1 MGIAER
7 CGDSC
12 CRTQWWSLAFRVL
25 FITLVGSPLFYCPL
39 HAESIEPAS
48 YRLAPGDKIEIKI
61 FQQKEL
67 SGEFMVN
74 SAGNIQLLIV
84 GNLPV
89 KGLTIENVKKGIV
102 ERLSDGY
109 LKEPLVSV
117 RLSELR
123 PVYILGNVRRAGSY
137 KFRYG
142 GTVKSLLA
150 EAGGVGS
157 PETEHVTI
165 ADFLAADERMRELKQ
180 TRKALIIRLAQLE
193 AQRHGKEN
201 LIAPSS
207 PDLAGEGDVADI
219 VSREEEVF
227 QTQNQALRSQ
237 VEMLRN
243 QKSRLQQQIT
253 AHKGELT
260 THLKQIDLAKQQ
272 VQQYQELAPQGLIR
286 SSTLVEYKQ
295 SVARYETDRWRIIAE
310 LSRLEFDSGE
320 TDLKIQEAEA
330 GFKRQVV
337 ADLEAVRKT
346 LKELEISLPMAT
358 EIRNSKWFQMSGAVN
373 DFSFSIHVTRMTD
386 DKSEVFEGSET
397 TNLQPGDI
405 VEIKLLLAAE
415 QLRQSTLFK
424 VRP

>member
-61 FQQKEL
+61 LQQKEL
-67 SGEFMVN
+67 SGEFMVDL
-74 SAGNIQLLIV
+74 AGNIQLLIV

-180 TRKALIIRLAQLE
+180 TRKALIIRLARLRRSGTEKKILSHHLLRTWLE
-193 AQRHGKEN
+193 KATCRYRLEGGRGVPNAEPGVEE
-201 LIAPSS
+201 PSR
-207 PDLAGEGDVADI
+207 DA
-219 VSREEEVF
+219 
-227 QTQNQALRSQ
+227 SQ
-237 VEMLRN
+237 SE
-243 QKSRLQQQIT
+243 KSLKQQIT

-358 EIRNSKWFQMSGAVN
+358 EIHNSKWFQMSGAVN
-373 DFSFSIHVTRMTD
+373 DFPL
-386 DKSEVFEGSET
+386 VFT
-397 TNLQPGDI
+397 
-405 VEIKLLLAAE
+405 
-415 QLRQSTLFK
+415 LRE
-424 VRP
+424 